1 MNKNYEYLSD
11 EHANYIKIL
20 LKSGRDKDP
29 NYEIFGSKVHQ
40 YELNETV
47 SLEWVRAFEKKISS
61 QTSARVCVFI
71 TKNRKWWCRSL
82 LWNRPSKFG

>member
-11 EHANYIKIL
+11 EHANYIKNLI
-20 LKSGRDKDP
+20 KKVADKDP

-47 SLEWVRAFEKKISS
+47 SL
-61 QTSARVCVFI
+61 
-71 TKNRKWWCRSL
+71 
-82 LWNRPSKFG
+82 